1 MAIKTTNSKKRAV
14 FSEINITPLTDI
26 FLVLL
31 IIMMVVAPTFQ
42 SNNADINVPEINSG
56 LAVEEKAATVSITK
70 DGDMFLNGEP
80 ISLDQLTQALIDL
93 KPSLKK
99 AEVLVKADSAAKSRD
114 IMQVMRAAKDAD
126 YEKLT
131 VAGEPLSRKEQKELR
146 QQTPNTE
153 QDNSIT
159 NSDFPAQEE
168 TVQINV
174 TNVSDDRANNSS
186 RPFAEKPA
194 VDKASKSDFSNTDWE
209 E

>member
-42 SNNADINVPEINSG
+42 SDNANINVPEINSG
-56 LAVEEKAATVSITK
+56 LTVEEKAATVSITK
-70 DGDMFLNGEP
+70 DGEMYLNGQP
-80 ISLDQLTQALIDL
+80 IALEQLTQALSDL

-99 AEVLVKADSAAKSRD
+99 AEVLVKADTAAKSRD
-114 IMQVMRAAKDAD
+114 IMQVMRAAKDAE

-131 VAGEPLSRKEQKELR
+131 VAGEPLSRKEQKQLE
-146 QQTPNTE
+146 QQNQNDDNTAGMPV
-153 QDNSIT
+153 S
-159 NSDFPAQEE
+159 EE

-174 TNVSDDRANNSS
+174 TNVSDQQTAGSDR
-186 RPFAEKPA
+186 PYAEKPA
-194 VDKASKSDFSNTDWE
+194 VQKSSKSGYATDWE

>member
-42 SNNADINVPEINSG
+42 SDNANINVPEINSG
-56 LAVEEKAATVSITK
+56 LTVEEKAATVSITK
-70 DGDMFLNGEP
+70 DGDMYLNGQP
-80 ISLDQLTQALIDL
+80 IALDELTQALVDL

-99 AEVLVKADSAAKSRD
+99 AEVLVKADTAAKSRD
-114 IMQVMRAAKDAD
+114 IMQVMRAAKEAD

-131 VAGEPLSRKEQKELR
+131 VAGEPLSRKEQRELE
-146 QQTPNTE
+146 QQTPQNT
-153 QDNSIT
+153 DNMADMPVS
-159 NSDFPAQEE
+159 EE

-174 TNVSDDRANNSS
+174 TNVSDQQTSSDR
-186 RPFAEKPA
+186 PYAERPA
-194 VDKASKSDFSNTDWE
+194 VQKSSKSDFANTDWE

>member
-42 SNNADINVPEINSG
+42 TDNANINVPEINSG
-56 LAVEEKAATVSITK
+56 LTVEEKAATVSITK
-70 DGDMFLNGEP
+70 DGDMYLNGQP
-80 ISLDQLTQALIDL
+80 ISLEQLTQALIDL

-99 AEVLVKADSAAKSRD
+99 AEVLVKADTAAKSRD

-131 VAGEPLSRKEQKELR
+131 VAGEPLSKKEQKELK
-146 QQTPNTE
+146 QQSNDDLTGMPV
-153 QDNSIT
+153 S
-159 NSDFPAQEE
+159 EE

-174 TNVSDDRANNSS
+174 MNVSDQQTEGIE
-186 RPFAEKPA
+186 RPYAEKPA
-194 VDKASKSDFSNTDWE
+194 VQKSSKSGYATDWE

>member
-42 SNNADINVPEINSG
+42 SDNANINVPEINSG
-56 LAVEEKAATVSITK
+56 LTVEEKSATVSITK
-70 DGDMFLNGEP
+70 DGDMYLNGQP
-80 ISLDQLTQALIDL
+80 ISLDELTQALVDL

-99 AEVLVKADSAAKSRD
+99 AEVLVKADTAAKSRD

-131 VAGEPLSRKEQKELR
+131 VAGEPLSKKEQKDLER
-146 QQTPNTE
+146 PQ
-153 QDNSIT
+153 NSE
-159 NSDFPAQEE
+159 NMADMPVSEE

-174 TNVSDDRANNSS
+174 TNVSDQQTSSDR
-186 RPFAEKPA
+186 PYAERPA
-194 VDKASKSDFSNTDWE
+194 VQKSSKSDFSNTDWE